1 MDRDRFER
9 SPTGHLVKIV
19 GTDGR
24 TGAAYEHVAFQPDP
38 LADAEPSLA
47 GGTWRD
53 VARAGRALGRL
64 DQAGRQ
70 IPEPA
75 LLLQPTLRTE
85 AQSTSALEGTFA
97 PLEDV
102 LAAEVTELAS
112 QSEEVREVLNYVRA
126 AEAAFAWIG
135 DGRPLTVT
143 ALCRMH
149 RDLVRGT
156 PADTRDAGRIRSI
169 QVAIGSRGG
178 AIETARFVPPPPG
191 LELDAAVRDLLDWIN
206 VASKGIDP
214 VVAAAMAHYQFET
227 LHPFNDGNGR
237 IGRLLVVLDLCWK
250 GILSEPLLAVSPW
263 LEARREEYQDRLG
276 EVSAAGDWDGWISFF
291 AEGLAESCEQ
301 TIRTVDDLLGLQ
313 VEYVRRLKAA
323 GLTGGLVRDVIDRLI
338 GSPFITVRS
347 VSEDTGRT
355 LQAASNAVAKLVD
368 LKILRERTG
377 RSYGR
382 VFEAV
387 EVTSVLRGRPGR

>member
-9 SPTGHLVKIV
+9 SPTGHLVKIA

-24 TGAAYEHVAFQPDP
+24 TGVAYEHVAFQPDP
-38 LADAEPSLA
+38 LGGAEPALA
-47 GGTWRD
+47 GGTWRN

-102 LAAEVTELAS
+102 LAAEVTEPTS

-135 DGRPLTVT
+135 DGRPLTVA
-143 ALCRMH
+143 ALCQMH

-178 AIETARFVPPPPG
+178 AIDTARFVPPPPG
-191 LELDAAVRDLLDWIN
+191 LELDAAVRDLLDWVN
-206 VASKGIDP
+206 FDSKVIDP

-250 GILSEPLLAVSPW
+250 EVISEPLLAVSPW
-263 LEARREEYQDRLG
+263 LEVRREEYQDRLR
-276 EVSAAGDWDGWISFF
+276 EVSAVGDWDGWISFF
-291 AEGLAESCEQ
+291 SEGLAESCEQ

-313 VEYVRRLKAA
+313 AEYVRRLKVA

-338 GSPFITVRS
+338 GSPFVTVRS

-355 LQAASNAVAKLVD
+355 LQAASNAVARLVD
-368 LKILRERTG
+368 LEILRERTG

-387 EVTSVLRGRPGR
+387 EVTSVLRGRSGR